1 LKDVTFS
8 AGTAFAVELEEE
20 NVSLVLTAYHL
31 FGESGGLDEQIPAS
45 VLPDVFEKV
54 VFTDAYNDSEC
65 GECEK
70 ILKLRMLIHIRK
82 LIKISLLFIMV
93 RILMPTG

>member
-1 LKDVTFS
+1 VTFS

-45 VLPDVFEKV
+45 VLPDV
-54 VFTDAYNDSEC
+54 
-65 GECEK
+65 
-70 ILKLRMLIHIRK
+70 LKKLYLRMHITTVSAGNVK
-82 LIKISLLFIMV
+82 KF
-93 RILMPTG
+93 